1 MARADPRLAE
11 LAAGLERTRARIGAA
26 CAAAGR
32 DPSELTLI
40 AVTKTYPASDVLALA
55 SLGVTDFG
63 ENRDQEAAPKAA
75 EVTAAFAAAG
85 LAAPPHHGVPSSIT
99 GPLAATGGP
108 VTWHF
113 IGQLQ
118 TNKARSVAG
127 YADAVHSVDR
137 IRLVRALG
145 TAARAVGRDLTC
157 LVQVSLDPA
166 DTHPADTHPADTHPA
181 DSGTPAGQHR
191 GDQHRDD
198 HKRDARA
205 GSGHER
211 GGVPPA
217 RLAEL
222 AEAIEAEP
230 GLALGGLMAVA
241 PLDLDPVRA
250 FAPLRRLS
258 AVLRSVNPAATAIS
272 AGMSGDLEAAVA
284 SGATHLRIGT
294 ALLGSRPP
302 VR

>member
-1 MARADPRLAE
+1 VTVANERSSELADRLA
-11 LAAGLERTRARIGAA
+11 AVRARIAAA

-32 DPSELTLI
+32 DEGEVTLI

-55 SLGVTDFG
+55 SLGVTNFG

-75 EVTAAFAAAG
+75 EVAEAFAAAG
-85 LAAPPHHGVPSSIT
+85 MAAPPAG
-99 GPLAATGGP
+99 GDAAHEAAGKP

-118 TNKARSVAG
+118 TNKARSVAA
-127 YADAVHSVDR
+127 YADVVHSVDR
-137 IRLVRALG
+137 IRLVHALG
-145 TAARAVGRDLTC
+145 AAARAAGRELTC

-166 DTHPADTHPADTHPA
+166 DADA
-181 DSGTPAGQHR
+181 PAGP
-191 GDQHRDD
+191 G
-198 HKRDARA
+198 RA
-205 GSGHER
+205 AGPGRPEQPGSGQER

-217 RLAEL
+217 RLAEV
-222 AEAIEAEP
+222 AEAIAAEP

-241 PLDLDPVRA
+241 PLAMDPGLA

-258 AVLRSVNPAATAIS
+258 AVIRSVTPSATVIS
-272 AGMSGDLEAAVA
+272 AGMSGDLEPAVA

-294 ALLGSRPP
+294 ALLGNRRPP

>member
-1 MARADPRLAE
+1 MREDSADQRSSELADRLA
-11 LAAGLERTRARIGAA
+11 AVRARIAAA

-32 DPSELTLI
+32 RESELTLI

-55 SLGVTDFG
+55 SLGLTDFG

-75 EVTAAFAAAG
+75 QVAAAFAAAG
-85 LAAPPHHGVPSSIT
+85 MAAPPIT
-99 GPLAATGGP
+99 DATAPAAAGKP

-118 TNKARSVAG
+118 TNKARSVAR
-127 YADAVHSVDR
+127 YADTVHSVDR

-145 TAARAVGRDLTC
+145 TAARAAGRELTC

-166 DTHPADTHPADTHPA
+166 DAGP
-181 DSGTPAGQHR
+181 SAGQ
-191 GDQHRDD
+191 DRDEQ
-198 HKRDARA
+198 A
-205 GSGHER
+205 GAAQER
-211 GGVPPA
+211 GGVPPP
-217 RLAEL
+217 RLAEV

-230 GLALGGLMAVA
+230 GLVLGGLMAVA
-241 PLDLDPVRA
+241 PLAMDPVLA

-258 AVLRSVNPAATAIS
+258 AVLRSVAPSATVIS

-294 ALLGSRPP
+294 ALLGNRRP